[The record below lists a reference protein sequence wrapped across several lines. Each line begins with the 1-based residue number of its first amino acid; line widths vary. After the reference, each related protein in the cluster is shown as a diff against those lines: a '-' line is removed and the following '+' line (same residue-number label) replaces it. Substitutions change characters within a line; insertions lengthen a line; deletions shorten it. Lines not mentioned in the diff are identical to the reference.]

1 MKIQL
6 SSLLLFAL
14 LFLSQ
19 PDAQAQN
26 RNRWSYDDA
35 PESSWSVGLAPFSLL
50 LPSGKINVRG
60 EWAYAPNKSLSL
72 MVGIPRPT
80 RMPNLLENTFDLT
93 GEGKTVK
100 NRYTSFGAI
109 LENRFYLGGEAPR
122 GFYLAPYAR
131 YNHFSLARTT
141 AIDETDYATTFKGA
155 INGVGIG
162 GSLGFQVR
170 LGNHVTLDATVAGVD
185 VKWLQGTLTYSSNDP
200 NTDIEQLRQE
210 VQEAVEDI
218 PLIGDRLSAAVDGD
232 RIRVHTP
239 GFVLPAYRFN
249 LSVNYVF

>member
-1 MKIQL
+1 MKAQL
-6 SSLLLFAL
+6 NSLLFFAL
-14 LFLSQ
+14 LFICQSDLRSQ
-19 PDAQAQN
+19 S
-26 RNRWSYDDA
+26 RNRWSYEDT

-72 MVGIPRPT
+72 MVSIPRPT
-80 RMPNLLENTFDLT
+80 RMPNLLENTFDLS

-109 LENRFYLGGEAPR
+109 LENRFYPGENALR
-122 GFYLAPYAR
+122 GFYLAPYLR

-141 AIDETDYATTFKGA
+141 ETDETGFATTFKGA
-155 INGVGIG
+155 INGVGLG

-170 LGNHVTLDATVAGVD
+170 LSDHISLDATIAGVD
-185 VKWLQGTLTYSSNDP
+185 VKWLRGTLTYRSNDP
-200 NTDIEQLRQE
+200 NSDAEQLRQE

-218 PLIGDRLSAAVDGD
+218 PIIGNRLSAAIDGD

-239 GFVLPAYRFN
+239 GVVLPAYRFN